1 MAGALIVTAE
11 LAPADFAW
19 LDRLRRVHYPPDR
32 NQLPAHLTMF
42 HALPPSAEAEVRR
55 ALSLEASDP
64 PPHATIEGLM
74 NLGGGVAYRVV
85 SVELEQIR
93 ARLVARFQG
102 LLTAQDS
109 AGWRPHVTVQ
119 NKVPSST
126 ARALQSRLEKQF
138 RPSPL
143 GIAGLGL
150 HRYLDGP
157 WERLALFPFRGR

>member
-11 LAPADFAW
+11 LAGEDFAW
-19 LDRLRRVHYPPDR
+19 LDRLRQAHFPPER
-32 NQLPAHLTMF
+32 NRLRAHLTIF
-42 HALPPSAEAEVRR
+42 HALPPSAEAEARR
-55 ALSLEASDP
+55 ALSLEASEAP
-64 PPHATIEGLM
+64 PQATIEGVM

-85 SVELEQIR
+85 SPELEQIR
-93 ARLVARFQG
+93 ARLAAQFRG

-126 ARALQSRLEKQF
+126 ARALQSRLESDF
-138 RPSPL
+138 RPRPL

-157 WERLALFPFRGR
+157 WEQVALFPFRGR

>member
-11 LAPADFAW
+11 MAAEDFAW
-19 LDRLRRVHYPPDR
+19 LDRLRQQHFPPER
-32 NQLPAHLTMF
+32 NRLRAHLTIF
-42 HALPPSAEAEVRR
+42 HALPPSAEPEVRR
-55 ALSLEASDP
+55 ALAVEASGTP
-64 PPHATIEGLM
+64 PNAAIAGLM

-93 ARLVARFQG
+93 EALAARFQG

-109 AGWRPHVTVQ
+109 AGWRPHVTIQ
-119 NKVPSST
+119 NKVSSST
-126 ARALQSRLEKQF
+126 ARALQSRLEADF
-138 RPSPL
+138 RERPL

-157 WERLALFPFRGR
+157 WERLALFPFRGH